1 MRVFVLSGFL
11 PDSLCDIYSDIEYGM
26 LFVCVCSFYLA
37 FCLTVYV
44 TYILTFY
51 MTFFLWYMAFFVAYE
66 VTYIFILSDRPT
78 AILSDIIYIYL
89 HIWMAKMIMKIYLT
103 FYPAHL
109 LTLYLSFCLAFYVT
123 Q

>member
-1 MRVFVLSGFL
+1 
-11 PDSLCDIYSDIEYGM
+11 
-26 LFVCVCSFYLA
+26 
-37 FCLTVYV
+37 
-44 TYILTFY
+44 

-66 VTYIFILSDRPT
+66 VTYIFILSGVLSDILSDRPT
-78 AILSDIIYIYL
+78 AILSDIIYIYIL